1 MIAALGLDVGAMSGF
16 SNAVV
21 DEEFFAG
28 TTLRSNVL
36 CNLGYADETA
46 LAALVGCVNVIG
58 HKCAAEMGVDIGHLE
73 IDAVCAFDRRGVT
86 LAEEIDVPFTA
97 VTLTLRADGQ
107 ANDAALARVGV
118 ETEKFCP

>member
-1 MIAALGLDVGAMSGF
+1 MATPTD
-16 SNAVV
+16 
-21 DEEFFAG
+21 
-28 TTLRSNVL
+28 
-36 CNLGYADETA
+36 TA

-73 IDAVCAFDRRGVT
+73 IDAVCAVDRRGVT
-86 LAEEIDVPFTA
+86 LAEEIDMPFTA

-118 ETEKFCP
+118 ETETFCPSSKPFRAAGTTLDVTWRKA